1 MSEYIHKSHNVTV
14 LMYHLVFPAK
24 YRRAVID
31 GEVDEVLKETCI
43 EIEKRYQ
50 VKFLEIGTDRD
61 HVHFLVQ
68 SVPMYSVTK
77 LVRMIKS
84 ITAREAF
91 RLLARQGRQ
100 DCRQLG
106 HGRLP
111 VRAQTT
117 RCRRL
122 RWPGLGSL
130 RRRSQELAASVE
142 HSTAL
147 TSNVRAR
154 AVRPRNRFPNNKRR
168 LAISRGTAG

>member
-31 GEVDEVLKETCI
+31 GEVDGVLKETCI

-84 ITAREAF
+84 ITAQEVF
-91 RLLARQGRQ
+91 RRCPKVKKQLWGGEFWTDGYFASTVGKHGDEQMIAQYVEKQGKAYQQLHRDNQLA
-100 DCRQLG
+100 L
-106 HGRLP
+106 
-111 VRAQTT
+111 
-117 RCRRL
+117 
-122 RWPGLGSL
+122 
-130 RRRSQELAASVE
+130 
-142 HSTAL
+142 
-147 TSNVRAR
+147 
-154 AVRPRNRFPNNKRR
+154 F
-168 LAISRGTAG
+168 